1 MKKKVVNKI
10 VLIVLMVFLIGCGK
24 QPAEKVT
31 DEPGNNQ
38 AEQSK
43 EEPLTTVEE
52 EKKLQNIAFLVVEE
66 DLNEESMCQSISI
79 VNVDSETKNIKAV
92 NVSSKLFLNIG
103 DDNYQK
109 CRAAYYKG
117 GVEQMITTLNENLD
131 LDISDFLVLD
141 YNELEIFS
149 NALGGIWIDV
159 PKEQDFGTYQMTDDI
174 IKQMQKVDETT
185 LENAINIYISNV
197 YTSIAEETLY
207 EGMKNISDYSVVAEE
222 NFPQEDMKEDCR
234 IGSMGTCCVPT
245 DLEANVI
252 WLHQSL
258 LGQKDYKVSDTVK
271 EYSSQIEKYVK
282 RYAQ

>member
-1 MKKKVVNKI
+1 MKKKVVKKI

-52 EKKLQNIAFLVVEE
+52 EKKLQNIVFLVVEE

-131 LDISDFLVLD
+131 L
-141 YNELEIFS
+141 
-149 NALGGIWIDV
+149 LGGIWIDV